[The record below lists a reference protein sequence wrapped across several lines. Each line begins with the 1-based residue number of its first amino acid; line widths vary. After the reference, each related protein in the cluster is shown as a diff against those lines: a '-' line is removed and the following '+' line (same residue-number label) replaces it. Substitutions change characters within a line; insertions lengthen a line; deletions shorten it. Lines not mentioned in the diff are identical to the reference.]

1 MELLA
6 RDDRAVAGA
15 EKLRFF
21 PLAVT
26 GGSGSYLVEEGGRQ
40 LLDLSASWTAA
51 EFPHC
56 LSGVVVARIN
66 ASMDA
71 GSMPERSMAIR
82 PAAVAMGMVDPP
94 TCRSWIPERST
105 IQS

>member
-51 EFPHC
+51 G
-56 LSGVVVARIN
+56 LG
-66 ASMDA
+66 
-71 GSMPERSMAIR
+71 
-82 PAAVAMGMVDPP
+82 
-94 TCRSWIPERST
+94 
-105 IQS
+105 